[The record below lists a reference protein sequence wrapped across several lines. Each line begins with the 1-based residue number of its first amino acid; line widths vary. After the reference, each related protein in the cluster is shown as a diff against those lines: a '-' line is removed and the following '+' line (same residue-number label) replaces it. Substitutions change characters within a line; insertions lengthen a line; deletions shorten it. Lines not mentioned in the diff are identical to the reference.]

1 VLANDKVPDGGL
13 AIKSIAKTTAKGGT
27 VSWDSDSGTA
37 IYRAKAGFAGK
48 DYVEY
53 AAQDVDGS
61 TDAALIHFDVLLA

>member
-1 VLANDKVPDGGL
+1 MLANDKVPDGGL
-13 AIKSIAKTTAKGGT
+13 AIKSIAKTTAKGGM

-53 AAQDVDGS
+53 AAQDADGS